1 MNAKSDAQD
10 FRRLFCLLKII
21 IMAKIILIDGV
32 INVKES
38 YEEIRLF
45 IANKSEWLE
54 LVDINNE
61 LKTIEKVTGIAQD
74 YRILINSRNIQAIKP

>member
-1 MNAKSDAQD
+1 
-10 FRRLFCLLKII
+10 
-21 IMAKIILIDGV
+21 MAKIILIDGV

-74 YRILINSRNIQAIKP
+74 YRILINSKNIQAIKP